1 MPSDLTKESILESL
15 KQVEDPEL
23 HYNIVDLGLIYEV
36 KTDQGMVVIDMTFT
50 SPMCPVGP
58 YIVSKAEEAVKKL
71 SGVTGVTI
79 NIIWEPLW
87 SPERMS
93 EEAKVAL
100 GI

>member
-1 MPSDLTKESILESL
+1 MSEITKETVLEQL

-23 HYNIVDLGLIYEV
+23 HYNIVDLGLIYDV
-36 KTDQGMVVIDMTFT
+36 KIDGGMAVIDMTFT

-58 YIVSKAEEAVKKL
+58 YIVAKAEEAVKKL

-79 NIIWEPLW
+79 NIVWEPLW
-87 SPERMS
+87 GPDRMS